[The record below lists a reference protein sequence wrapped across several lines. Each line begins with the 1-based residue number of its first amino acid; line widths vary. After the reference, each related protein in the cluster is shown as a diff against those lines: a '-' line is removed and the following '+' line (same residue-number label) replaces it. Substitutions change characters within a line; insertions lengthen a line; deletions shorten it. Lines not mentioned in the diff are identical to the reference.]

1 MENHYDP
8 ELEAEASMRLAVAA
22 DGAERQKWISLAIA
36 WRGLSRLRKRRGHP
50 LQAIAAAEQT
60 GQRQAAK

>member
-22 DGAERQKWISLAIA
+22 DGAERQKWISLAIPDE
-36 WRGLSRLRKRRGHP
+36 LKRMEA
-50 LQAIAAAEQT
+50 AI
-60 GQRQAAK
+60 KISLPMLK

>member
-8 ELEAEASMRLAVAA
+8 ELEAEAAMRLAVAA

-36 WRGLSRLRKRRGHP
+36 WRGLSRLRRRDHP
-50 LQAIAAAEQT
+50 LQAIAEAEQA
-60 GQRQAAK
+60 GKKQAAK